1 MEQALVVE
9 QETLGVRRGEWKGLG
24 KEGRKEGRHEFIAS
38 FEEEQ
43 ALGQIL
49 LLSLLSKFFFTL

>member
-1 MEQALVVE
+1 M
-9 QETLGVRRGEWKGLG
+9 KGFR
-24 KEGRKEGRHEFIAS
+24 EGRQEFIVS

>member
-1 MEQALVVE
+1 M
-9 QETLGVRRGEWKGLG
+9 KGLG
-24 KEGRKEGRHEFIAS
+24 KEGRKEFIVS

-49 LLSLLSKFFFTL
+49 LLSLLSKFFFT

>member
-1 MEQALVVE
+1 M
-9 QETLGVRRGEWKGLG
+9 KGFR
-24 KEGRKEGRHEFIAS
+24 EGRKEGRQEFIVS